1 MSRKGGISVII
12 FTLRLQTMP
21 DLPQAQKVEEPTRLD
36 ASDWQKPQEGD
47 KGFSELPKEPETLK
61 ETQETTPQTES
72 PKDAAELKTQPPVQ
86 PQTAAAPQI
95 IAAPK
100 SPLRKD
106 IEQTLSENINTFYGA
121 MDAATKTAFK
131 AKALETAGKIE
142 TMVQSGKLNVKKI
155 ISWIR
160 EWLQMIPG
168 VNKLFL
174 EQESKIKADKIVRL
188 EKHDEPLT

>member
-1 MSRKGGISVII
+1 
-12 FTLRLQTMP
+12 MP

-47 KGFSELPKEPETLK
+47 KGFAELPKEPETIK
-61 ETQETTPQTES
+61 ETQETPPQTES
-72 PKDAAELKTQPPVQ
+72 PKDAAELKTQPAPQ
-86 PQTAAAPQI
+86 PQTPVAPPV

-106 IEQTLSENINTFYGA
+106 IEQTLSENINMFYGA
-121 MDAATKTAFK
+121 MDPETKQAFK
-131 AKALETAGKIE
+131 AKAVETAGKIE

>member
-1 MSRKGGISVII
+1 
-12 FTLRLQTMP
+12 MP
-21 DLPQAQKVEEPTRLD
+21 DLPQVQKAEDPTRLD

-47 KGFSELPKEPETLK
+47 KGFAETPKEPETLK
-61 ETQETTPQTES
+61 EAQETPPQTES
-72 PKDAAELKTQPPVQ
+72 PKDAAELKTQPAPQ
-86 PQTAAAPQI
+86 PQIPASPPI

-106 IEQTLSENINTFYGA
+106 IEQTLSQNINTFYA
-121 MDAATKTAFK
+121 NMDLATKTAFK

-142 TMVQSGKLNVKKI
+142 TMLASGKLNVKKI

-174 EQESKIKADKIVRL
+174 EQESKIKADKMVRL